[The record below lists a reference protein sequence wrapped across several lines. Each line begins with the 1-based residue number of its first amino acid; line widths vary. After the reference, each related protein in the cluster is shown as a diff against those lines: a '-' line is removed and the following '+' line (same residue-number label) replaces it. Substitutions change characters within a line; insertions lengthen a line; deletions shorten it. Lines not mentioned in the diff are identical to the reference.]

1 MKTSVT
7 FKVLTGDRRTKT
19 CTLKIEHPEFTE
31 TPPCKFHGVDLPAVT
46 VGEKVI
52 QWLDSIDKF
61 QMMID
66 HDWYLIID
74 YWIKPQVKRKP
85 RGSEIHEFCLFLDP
99 YVEKFPQLKRPFEAI
114 ISDYGH
120 LLFGH
125 KKTDEQKLK
134 LLLELYEMTKKV
146 SDGAIDMVVSSLEK
160 TLGID
165 KKQSPEK
172 FDEAEEIQDKLLE

>member
-7 FKVLTGDRRTKT
+7 FK
-19 CTLKIEHPEFTE
+19 HPEFTE
-31 TPPCKFHGVDLPAVT
+31 TPACKFHGVELPVVS
-46 VGEKVI
+46 VGEQVI
-52 QWLDSIDKF
+52 QWLDSIDKS

-146 SDGAIDMVVSSLEK
+146 SDGTIDMVVTSLEK

-165 KKQSPEK
+165 KKQSSEE
-172 FDEAEEIQDKLLE
+172 FDDAEEIQDKLLG